1 MSNNSCY
8 PDDANVNQTVHMD
21 SFFTTTTT
29 QKAGSVAKFLTPKE
43 TFPCTDPCLIEDWEC
58 YRTVHDYVI
67 KSKQYLEASGVI
79 QIYEP
84 NKLVLKKVIV
94 SGPTQMKDITHV
106 FKVALHHKYPD
117 VDVNCPIDGFDF
129 DTGMI
134 NHYAGGDVE
143 CGHRKIIQFTY
154 VTDDAKYEQ
163 KKLRRIELDDTT
175 YERSFDPT
183 ACDENGNLI
192 YPGLPSDMDTI
203 PTWDVIKH
211 SKTYK
216 INEGRCCESS
226 SATHGIIPSVD
237 NYLEPPCSD

>member
-29 QKAGSVAKFLTPKE
+29 QKAGHVAKFLTPKE

-67 KSKQYLEASGVI
+67 KSKQYLESSGVI

-84 NKLVLKKVIV
+84 NKLLLQKVVV
-94 SGPTQMKDITHV
+94 SGPTKMMDITHS
-106 FKVALHHKYPD
+106 FKNALLYKYPNMD
-117 VDVNCPIDGFDF
+117 PSCPIDGFDF

-134 NHYAGGDVE
+134 NYYSGGDVE
-143 CGHRKIIQFTY
+143 CGYRKIIQFTY
-154 VTDDAKYEQ
+154 MTDDAKYEQ

-183 ACDENGNLI
+183 ACDENGNPI
-192 YPGLPSDMDTI
+192 NTGLPYNMDTD
-203 PTWDVIKH
+203 PSWDVIKH
-211 SKTYK
+211 SMTYK
-216 INEGRCCESS
+216 INNGRCCDSASS
-226 SATHGIIPSVD
+226 KHGIVTTVD
-237 NYLEPPCSD
+237 TNIKPPCSD